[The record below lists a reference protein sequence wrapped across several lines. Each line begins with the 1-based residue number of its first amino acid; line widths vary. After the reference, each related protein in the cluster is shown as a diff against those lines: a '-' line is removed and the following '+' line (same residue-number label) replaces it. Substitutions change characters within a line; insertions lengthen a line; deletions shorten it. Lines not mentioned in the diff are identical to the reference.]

1 MEMKE
6 FYYENGIRVSLFN
19 LDHRAVPYHFHQS
32 VCDMIYCAKGAINI
46 ELPDRQQIYHVP
58 VGKVFQIPSKLK
70 HRFAN
75 AMEPGKAS
83 RYVLMQLGEFN
94 IEFVKNNK
102 KMDAQLVGAT
112 HFDYQPTDVYIED
125 RKADILA
132 LVEHFSQNKP
142 EVLDDE
148 ELSDVLTALKAFATQ
163 GIETQYPEHAL
174 ESA

>member
-32 VCDMIYCAKGAINI
+32 VSDMIYCAKGAINI
-46 ELPDRQQIYHVP
+46 ELPDKHQIYHVP
-58 VGKVFQIPSKLK
+58 LGEVFQIPSKLK

-75 AMEPGKAS
+75 AMEPGMPS
-83 RYVLMQLGEFN
+83 RYVLMQLGEFD

-102 KMDAQLVGAT
+102 KMDALLEGAT
-112 HFDYQPTDVYIED
+112 HFDYQQTDVYIEN
-125 RKADILA
+125 RKQDILA
-132 LVEHFSQNKP
+132 LVEQFAANKP
-142 EVLDDE
+142 EVLDEE
-148 ELSDVLTALKAFATQ
+148 ELNDVLTALKLFATQ
-163 GIETQYPEHAL
+163 GVEARFPENTL